1 MVAYIDVFMLMML
14 IVAVT
19 IPLLLMIRT
28 GAKRQNARG
37 GVGTGVPAGRAG

>member
-19 IPLLLMIRT
+19 IPLLLLIRT
-28 GAKRQNARG
+28 ATKRISEPRVGAA
-37 GVGTGVPAGRAG
+37 GVPAGRAG